1 MPDILFT
8 CAGTTDPVRGGHDG
22 GILHI
27 MRYYRP
33 EKVYLFLS
41 KEMVDYEK
49 KDHRFER
56 TFRYVSEKWDYSL
69 EWHEEQTD
77 LEDVADL
84 DAVSGPLYGFFRRVA
99 EENPGYR
106 ILINL
111 SSGTPQMKIILA
123 QLAVSLQATVLGV
136 QVLNPQKQSGDSK
149 RTNDPDYDVEFELE
163 LNEDDEPGAP
173 NRCLEP
179 KLLAVQRDRQCAQ
192 IRSLLARRDYGALAA
207 MDKELPP
214 QLAKLARH
222 LAFR

>member
-41 KEMVDYEK
+41 KEIVDYEK

-56 TFRYVSEKWDYSL
+56 TFRYASEKWSYLL

-84 DAVSGPLYGFFRRVA
+84 DAVSEPLYGFFRRAV
-99 EENPGYR
+99 EENPGCR

-123 QLAVSLQATVLGV
+123 QLALSLQAPVLGV
-136 QVLNPQKQSGDSK
+136 QVLNPKKQSGDSK

-173 NRCLEP
+173 TVVWSPNC
-179 KLLAVQRDRQCAQ
+179 
-192 IRSLLARRDYGALAA
+192 
-207 MDKELPP
+207 
-214 QLAKLARH
+214 
-222 LAFR
+222 